1 MGPPRCVLRALPCR
15 TEPAYATVLCCT
27 LHATCRRMVTQHGIN
42 ALCYRYSTVAMCC
55 AAVGCGR
62 RRCGQ
67 RRFQSQQRRG
77 AGDDGYVS
85 AALRCTVLHSTTL
98 LEVLECDRVLYAA
111 KPFAMTDCTTRRGD
125 RIDSTTAS
133 TTNAKACRQT
143 DRHCIADQRVLTPVG
158 NSIAD
163 CGR

>member
-27 LHATCRRMVTQHGIN
+27 LHATCRRMVTQHGTN

-62 RRCGQ
+62 KRCGQ

-125 RIDSTTAS
+125 RIDSTTA
-133 TTNAKACRQT
+133 RV
-143 DRHCIADQRVLTPVG
+143 DYQR
-158 NSIAD
+158 
-163 CGR
+163 